1 MKFKTYLDLYQL
13 LEVDNSTKAQRRA
26 FGLSHVLLKNKPLEQ
41 LMAWVK
47 ENKQKLKRPL
57 LSDIFTSY
65 LYGISFTLIIVGFV
79 VGFFSGVTLLNY
91 NGHAPVNVIYFM
103 AMVIVLPLL
112 TMTLTLFS
120 MIKAHQSRSV
130 LIHLSPSYWME
141 KIVALLP
148 RKIQENL
155 ENLKLNPLLAN
166 WIVIKRSQSI
176 ALFFSIGLLIALLL
190 MVATKDIAFA
200 WSTTLHVT
208 PEAFHSFLNT
218 LAFPWRSWFPSAVP
232 SLELIEQSQYFR
244 LGDGLSEEMISH
256 ASKLGEWWKFL
267 AFATLFY
274 AIILRFFMLLL
285 ATLGW
290 QIAVKKS
297 LFSLEGVSMLLR
309 DMNEPI
315 ISTHAQEEELTDTT
329 SKEGVLQT
337 INTLDASYDVAQG
350 WAMSEEQLHVLNDAM
365 GIITPLVYD
374 VGGTNTLEED
384 AEIIHKSH
392 GEVLLYVKAWEPPTM
407 DFMDYLEA
415 LVKQVDRVIIV
426 PVGTEEQGYKA
437 DEKMI
442 QIWIKKL
449 AQVGSNKVWLKKRS
463 SGKKVAKET
472 DHAES

>member
-13 LEVDNSTKAQRRA
+13 LEVDNSTKEERRA

-41 LMAWVK
+41 LLAWV
-47 ENKQKLKRPL
+47 EEHQQKLKPPR
-57 LSDIFTSY
+57 LSEIFSSY
-65 LYGISFTLIIVGFV
+65 LYGVSLTLMIVGFV
-79 VGFFSGVTLLNY
+79 VGFFSGVALLNY

-103 AMVIVLPLL
+103 AMVIALPLL

-120 MIKAHQSRSV
+120 MLKAQQSRSV

-148 RKIQENL
+148 RKMQENL
-155 ENLKLNPLLAN
+155 SSLKLNPLLAN

-176 ALFFSIGLLIALLL
+176 ALFFSLGLFIALIL

-200 WSTTLHVT
+200 WSTTLDVT
-208 PEAFHSFLNT
+208 PEAFHSFLDT

-244 LGDGLSEEMISH
+244 LGDGLSEEMIQH

-274 AIILRFFMLLL
+274 AIFLRLLMFLL

-290 QIAVKKS
+290 HMAVKKS
-297 LFSLEGVSMLLR
+297 FFSLEGVRNLLR

-315 ISTHAQEEELTDTT
+315 ITTSAQEDSDEALVV
-329 SKEGVLQT
+329 KEGVLQT
-337 INTLDASYDVAQG
+337 VQKLDASYDMVQG
-350 WAMSEEQLHVLNDAM
+350 WAMSEDQLHVLNDAM
-365 GIITPLVYD
+365 QIITPLVYD

-415 LVKQVDRVIIV
+415 LLARVDRVIVV
-426 PVGTEEQGYKA
+426 PVGTQEHHYKA
-437 DEKMI
+437 DDKMI

-449 AQVGSNKVWLKKRS
+449 AQLGSNKVWLKRS
-463 SGKKVAKET
+463 GVKVPSKEATNAK
-472 DHAES
+472 S

>member
-47 ENKQKLKRPL
+47 ENKQKLKTPL
-57 LSDIFTSY
+57 LSEVFTSY

-91 NGHAPVNVIYFM
+91 NGHAPVNVIYFI
-103 AMVIVLPLL
+103 AMVIALPLL

-148 RKIQENL
+148 REVQENL

-176 ALFFSIGLLIALLL
+176 ALFFSLGLLVALLL
-190 MVATKDIAFA
+190 MVATKDIAFS

-218 LAFPWRSWFPSAVP
+218 LAFSWRSWFPSAVP

-244 LGDGLSEEMISH
+244 LGDGLSEEMIH
-256 ASKLGEWWKFL
+256 NASKLGEWWKFL

-274 AIILRFFMLLL
+274 ALILRFFMYML
-285 ATLGW
+285 ARIGAKY
-290 QIAVKKS
+290 AVKKS
-297 LFSLEGVSMLLR
+297 LLNLDGVSTLLQ
-309 DMNEPI
+309 DINTPI
-315 ISTHAQEEELTDTT
+315 ISTHAKDTGETTQEVKRGNIQVVE
-329 SKEGVLQT
+329 Q
-337 INTLDASYDVAQG
+337 LDASYDVVQG
-350 WAMSEEQLHVLNDAM
+350 WAMSESKLHVLNDSM
-365 GIITPLVYD
+365 KVMSPMVFD
-374 VGGTNTLEED
+374 VGGTNTLDED
-384 AEIIHKSH
+384 TEIISKSK

-415 LVKQVDRVIIV
+415 LIERVDKVVVV
-426 PVGTEEQGYKA
+426 PVGTEAEAYKA
-437 DEKMI
+437 EDKLVD
-442 QIWIKKL
+442 IWAKKIAL
-449 AQVGSNKVWLKKRS
+449 LPTKKVWLRRC
-463 SGKKVAKET
+463 
-472 DHAES
+472 

>member
-1 MKFKTYLDLYQL
+1 MKFKTYLNLYQL
-13 LEVDNSTKAQRRA
+13 LDVDNSTKSQRRA
-26 FGLSHVLLKNKPLEQ
+26 FGLSRVLLKNKPLEQ
-41 LMAWVK
+41 LMAWVE
-47 ENKQKLKRPL
+47 ENEEKLKRPL
-57 LSDIFTSY
+57 LSDVVSSY
-65 LYGISFTLIIVGFV
+65 LYSISLVLIIVGFV

-103 AMVIVLPLL
+103 AMVIALPLL

-120 MIKAHQSRSV
+120 MIKAHQARSV

-148 RKIQENL
+148 RKVQDNL

-176 ALFFSIGLLIALLL
+176 ALFFSLGLLVALLL

-200 WSTTLHVT
+200 WSTTLHIT
-208 PEAFHSFLNT
+208 PEAFHSFLHT
-218 LAFPWRSWFPSAVP
+218 LAFAWRSWFPSAVP

-290 QIAVKKS
+290 HLAVKKS
-297 LFSLEGVSMLLR
+297 LFSLEGVTTLLR

-315 ISTHAQEEELTDTT
+315 ISTHAQEEEIKMPTQ
-329 SKEGVLQT
+329 KEGVLQT
-337 INTLDASYDVAQG
+337 VNTLDASYDVAQG

-365 GIITPLVYD
+365 GVITPLVCD

-415 LVKQVDRVIIV
+415 LVKQADRVIVV

-442 QIWIKKL
+442 QIWIRKL
-449 AQVGSNKVWLKKRS
+449 AQTGSNKVWLKRS
-463 SGKKVAKET
+463 GGKKPAKET
-472 DHAES
+472 THAES

>member
-26 FGLSHVLLKNKPLEQ
+26 FGLSDVLLKNKPLEQ
-41 LMAWVK
+41 LMAWVE
-47 ENKQKLKRPL
+47 ENRQKLKKPR
-57 LSDIFTSY
+57 LSDVFTSY

-103 AMVIVLPLL
+103 AMVIAFPLL

-148 RKIQENL
+148 RKVQKNL
-155 ENLKLNPLLAN
+155 EDLKLNPLLAN
-166 WIVIKRSQSI
+166 WVVIKRSQSI
-176 ALFFSIGLLIALLL
+176 ALFFSLGLLVALLL

-200 WSTTLHVT
+200 WSTTLRIT
-208 PEAFHSFLNT
+208 PEAFHSFLHT
-218 LAFPWRSWFPSAVP
+218 LAFPWRSWFPPAVP

-274 AIILRFFMLLL
+274 AIVLRFFIFLL

-290 QIAVKKS
+290 HISVKKS
-297 LFSLEGVSMLLR
+297 LLNLEGVTTLLR

-315 ISTHAQEEELTDTT
+315 ISTHAQE
-329 SKEGVLQT
+329 KEIKSTHSQDGAIQT
-337 INTLDASYDVAQG
+337 INALDASYDVVQG
-350 WAMSEEQLHVLNDAM
+350 WAMSEKQLYVLNDAM
-365 GIITPLVYD
+365 HIIAPLVHD
-374 VGGTNTLEED
+374 VGGTNSLEED
-384 AEIIHKSH
+384 MEIIQKSK
-392 GEVLLYVKAWEPPTM
+392 GEVLFYVKAWEPPTM
-407 DFMDYLEA
+407 DYLDYLEELMVVA
-415 LVKQVDRVIIV
+415 QKVTVF
-426 PVGTEEQGYKA
+426 PVGTVEEGYMA
-437 DEKMI
+437 SDRFI
-442 QIWIKKL
+442 DIWAKKL
-449 AQVGSNKVWLKKRS
+449 SSLESKKLCLKR
-463 SGKKVAKET
+463 
-472 DHAES
+472 

>member
-1 MKFKTYLDLYQL
+1 MKLKSYIDVYQL
-13 LEVDNSTKAQRRA
+13 LEADTTTRAQRRA
-26 FGLSHVLLKNKPLEQ
+26 FGLSHVLLKNKPMNQ
-41 LMAWVK
+41 LMVWV
-47 ENKQKLKRPL
+47 EEHKQQLKRPL
-57 LSDIFTSY
+57 LSEGFSAY
-65 LYGISFTLIIVGFV
+65 LYSISLTLSIVGFV
-79 VGFFSGVTLLNY
+79 LGFFSGVALLNY

-103 AMVIVLPLL
+103 AMVIALPLL

-148 RKIQENL
+148 RKVQENL

-176 ALFFSIGLLIALLL
+176 ALFFSLGLLVALLL

-208 PEAFHSFLNT
+208 PEAFHSFLHT
-218 LAFPWRSWFPSAVP
+218 LAFAWRSWFPSAVP

-244 LGDGLSEEMISH
+244 LGDGLSKEMISH
-256 ASKLGEWWKFL
+256 ASKLGDWWKFL

-290 QIAVKKS
+290 HMAVKKS
-297 LFSLEGVSMLLR
+297 LFSLEGVGTLLR

-315 ISTHAQEEELTDTT
+315 ISTHAQEEEVTHAT

-337 INTLDASYDVAQG
+337 INTLDSSYDVAQG
-350 WAMSEEQLHVLNDAM
+350 WAMSEEQLQVLNDAM
-365 GIITPLVYD
+365 GVITPLAFD
-374 VGGTNTLEED
+374 VGGSNTLKED

-415 LVKQVDRVIIV
+415 LVKQVDRVIVV

-449 AQVGSNKVWLKKRS
+449 AQIGSHKVWLKRS
-463 SGKKVAKET
+463 GTKLEVRE
-472 DHAES
+472 